1 MLFKRVAVV
10 VGFSIASTSAVAFAQ
25 QAAPTAEPV
34 MRVIHTSLRPD
45 IEGRLVPA
53 LEVVETTRRRQP
65 AATQTIREVFDFDL
79 ERRRRLVETVE
90 SLGETLPSGET
101 SAVHTI
107 SAPDVN
113 GRQAVLSRQV
123 QRTSLSAS
131 GAQQTETTLLVPHLN
146 EALRET
152 ERSLYEERRTRAG
165 VVEHESTYSIR
176 DVNGRWQPTET
187 RRGEAREI
195 GASARLDEETIQRL
209 DVNGR
214 LVDDERTVTRSFGA
228 NARDHVEV
236 ETYARSDGRLV
247 LSQRVQRTT
256 THAPDG
262 GRYVVEE
269 VEGRN
274 PVAPSDPLRVI
285 RRTLTTV
292 RPVRSGG
299 WITEQEVLERDVN
312 GRLLLVDREVTTS
325 S

>member
-1 MLFKRVAVV
+1 MRKRIAAVCLCIL
-10 VGFSIASTSAVAFAQ
+10 GTSAVALGQ
-25 QAAPTAEPV
+25 Q
-34 MRVIHTSLRPD
+34 VIETSHRPD
-45 IEGRLVPA
+45 VEGRLVPS
-53 LEVVETTRRRQP
+53 LEVVETTRREP
-65 AATQTIREVFDFDL
+65 AATRTLREVFDFDL

-90 SLGETLPSGET
+90 SLRETLPNGDT
-101 SAVHTI
+101 SAVHTTW
-107 SAPDVN
+107 APDVN

-123 QRTSLSAS
+123 ERTRSSAS
-131 GAQQTETTLLVPHLN
+131 GTQTETTLLAPHLS

-152 ERSLYEERRTRAG
+152 ERSLYEERRVGAG
-165 VVEHESTYSIR
+165 AVEYVSTYSIR

-195 GASARLDEETIQRL
+195 GASERVDEETIQRL
-209 DVNGR
+209 DVNGK
-214 LVDDERTVTRSFGA
+214 LVDDERVVTRSFRE
-228 NARDHVEV
+228 NARDHAEI

-256 THAPDG
+256 TATPDG

-274 PVAPSDPLRVI
+274 PAAPGDPLRVI
-285 RRTLTTV
+285 RRIVTTV
-292 RPVRSGG
+292 RSLRSGG
-299 WITEQEVLERDVN
+299 WITEQELFERDVN